1 MKLQRSSLPGRA
13 FTLIE
18 IMMAL
23 AVFGLV
29 LTAIYASWTLIIRS
43 AKIGQEAS
51 ARIQRE
57 RIALRTIEEALTCV
71 RSFEADRLHYGFVAE
86 NGDNGF
92 LSFVARLPES
102 FPRSGRWPDFDV
114 RRVSFSVEGGED
126 SQSQLVLRQTPVL
139 KEMDESEQNSPLVLA
154 KGVGKMAFEF
164 WDDRKKDWVSDW
176 TATNQLPKMLKL
188 TLTFRRMRE
197 GNVSF
202 QQEEDVSRII
212 QLPSVMVPTAIQR
225 PGQQP
230 GQPGGPGNQPLQPNQ
245 PNQPNQPLQPGRNNN
260 QLRQND
266 GRLSFPR

>member
-1 MKLQRSSLPGRA
+1 MKLQRTFLAARA

-43 AKIGQEAS
+43 AKVGLVSS
-51 ARIQRE
+51 ARFQRE

-71 RSFEADRLHYGFVAE
+71 RSYEADRQHYGFVAE

-102 FPRSGRWPDFDV
+102 FPRSGRFGDFDV
-114 RRVSFSVEGGED
+114 RRVSFSIESGE
-126 SQSQLVLRQTPVL
+126 SQPQLVLQQMPVL
-139 KEMDESEQNSPLVLA
+139 MEMDSNQQEPPLVLA
-154 KGVGKMAFEF
+154 EGVSKMAFEF
-164 WDDRKKDWVSDW
+164 WDDRKKDWVTEW

-188 TLTFRRMRE
+188 TLAFRRAVE

-202 QQEEDVSRII
+202 QQEEEVSRII
-212 QLPSVMVPTAIQR
+212 QLPSIMVPTAIQR

-230 GQPGGPGNQPLQPNQ
+230 GQPPVNPNPNPNPNPNLRPGNN
-245 PNQPNQPLQPGRNNN
+245 NFRNP
-260 QLRQND
+260 
-266 GRLSFPR
+266 SFPR

>member
-1 MKLQRSSLPGRA
+1 MKLPRTSSSSRA
-13 FTLIE
+13 FSLIE

-43 AKIGQEAS
+43 AKVGLEAS

-92 LSFVARLPES
+92 LSFAARLPES
-102 FPRSGRWPDFDV
+102 FPRSGRFGDFDV
-114 RRVSFSVEGGED
+114 RRVSFSVESGET
-126 SQSQLVLRQTPVL
+126 QPQLVLRQSPVL
-139 KEMDESEQNSPLVLA
+139 MEMDAGEQNQPLVLA
-154 KGVGKMAFEF
+154 KGVSKMAFEF

-188 TLTFRRMRE
+188 TLSFRRIKE

-202 QQEEDVSRII
+202 QEDEEVSRIV
-212 QLPSVMVPTAIQR
+212 QLPSVMVPAAIQR

-230 GQPGGPGNQPLQPNQ
+230 GQPGQPGPPGNNPNLQPN
-245 PNQPNQPLQPGRNNN
+245 PNPN
-260 QLRQND
+260 QLRGNNPQNNQMRD